1 MLSLASTNRENIKQ
15 IEDVKNKVSSL
26 FYENPNGGIILMT
39 AHKSKGLEAENVH
52 IIMPD
57 LMPLKTAFL
66 DWEKIQERNLHY
78 VAITRAKNTLNYI
91 QDWKN

>member
-1 MLSLASTNRENIKQ
+1 
-15 IEDVKNKVSSL
+15 
-26 FYENPNGGIILMT
+26 MT